1 MFYCWVIK
9 DNWIDHFWCRCVWG
23 KHPFPS
29 RTRRLRPNR
38 PMVLHWRRCGRA
50 GGRQI
55 HKKEHLWVMRDLKR
69 FKFLMTDKSSVKK
82 TRCEPQEQSSFGH
95 GITCQCMKK
104 QLCSGKRACLCR
116 IVFQALASLCT
127 LKTAYE
133 LINSQIYRD
142 KTSEVIVILKS
153 NKNF

>member
-1 MFYCWVIK
+1 MWESRWLPKQERKLRQSRCRSSHIYRRSGQPPAGPTPSAGQCCAKLVLPVI
-9 DNWIDHFWCRCVWG
+9 RG
-23 KHPFPS
+23 
-29 RTRRLRPNR
+29 
-38 PMVLHWRRCGRA
+38 
-50 GGRQI
+50 
-55 HKKEHLWVMRDLKR
+55 LKS
-69 FKFLMTDKSSVKK
+69 FKLLMTDKSSVKK